1 MNAIKNIIKERGSN
15 VVLIRFFT
23 NIQTDWETSKNAS
36 SIESTTIIDYL
47 RKECGIDPQLVYN
60 SVKKPKGD
68 YNWVKYTEVDWRNVD
83 VCIHQLQNYML
94 FGGVCMD
101 QDIYTMINWNV
112 NYSGLNLLLYTDPQ
126 ILWTNPFK
134 FMVENGKNKYI
145 TRSNRNVEVKLTYD
159 CPPEF
164 VDLFESKEIEG
175 LYVGRDWDKFKSF
188 AKDRINPHTVWPQK
202 VHQIDLVSSISKKL
216 TSKVKRSSLFNHD
229 DKKIYD
235 IVYYGSNR
243 GGYRNTVIKNL
254 LKNESLKKLWIG
266 WNPSFPN
273 STHIERQTSDGLEFY
288 LKMSK
293 LSLVIGDE
301 VHNDNFFT
309 YRLFENAIYGC
320 LSVIWEPYDS
330 QHIYFPNLPQFYINS
345 EEDIIKL
352 IQWLDSDPK
361 RYQEC
366 LNIQKQ
372 SIIK

>member
-273 STHIERQTSDGLEFY
+273 STHIERQNSDGLEFY